1 MNPYSV
7 GAGVLSFP
15 YAFRCSGLVLGFIV
29 STLYAWQTYYTLVV
43 VSAKMTRAFRP
54 APNQSEKVN
63 SDMVWIGPRTF
74 EELVRYYL
82 GALKTIARQLASTR
96 K

>member
-1 MNPYSV
+1 M

-15 YAFRCSGLVLGFIV
+15 YAFRCSGLVLGLIA
-29 STLYAWQTYYTLVV
+29 STLFAWQTYYTLVV

-54 APNQSEKVN
+54 APNQPEEVD
-63 SDMVWIGPRTF
+63 SDTVWIGPRTF

-82 GALKTIARQLASTR
+82 GALRTIARELAST
-96 K
+96 KQ